1 MGDNTR
7 WKKEEKE
14 FSDSTKDEK
23 INSNVAHKKF
33 NNVLYL

>member
-7 WKKEEKE
+7 WKKEKKN
-14 FSDSTKDEK
+14 SDSTKDDK

-33 NNVLYL
+33 NNVSYL